1 MNLHQTVERE
11 AAAAFAAAGIADSP
25 VVLQPTKNAEH
36 GDFQINGVMGAAKK
50 AKQNPRELAQK
61 VAEALA
67 GNAMIESAEVA
78 GPGFINLRLRP
89 EFLAQNIHAAL
100 SDTRF
105 GIAETDKPQTVVIDY
120 SSPNLAKEMHV
131 GHLRSS
137 IIGDSISRVLEFMG
151 NTVIRQNH
159 VGDWG
164 TQFGMLVAYLVEQ
177 QKDNAAFELADLEQ
191 FYRAAKVRFD
201 EDAAFA
207 DTAREY
213 VVKLQ
218 GGDEIVLALWK
229 QFVDISLSHAQAV
242 YDTLGLKLRPEDV
255 AGESKY
261 NDDLQPV
268 VDDLVQKG
276 LAVED
281 DGAKVVFLNEFKNK
295 EGEPA
300 AFIVQKQGG
309 GFLYASTDLA
319 CLRYRIGRLKADRL
333 LYVVDH
339 RQALHFEQL
348 FTTSR
353 KAGYLPE
360 DAKAE
365 FIGFG
370 TMMGKDGKPFKTRSG
385 DTVKLVDLL
394 DEAINRAEQ
403 VVKEKNPKWQ
413 LTTELEDGLKK
424 ISSLTNSDNLKNKL
438 KYNLE
443 NKKLEITLEN
453 DVVYHLPI
461 DKIDKIVRGAEE
473 YTDTAL
479 SDAEKIARVVGIGA
493 VKYADLSKNRT
504 SDYVF
509 DWDAMLSFE
518 GNTAPYLQY
527 AYTRVQSVFRKA
539 GEWDS
544 TAPTVLTEP
553 LEKQL
558 AAELLKFEDVLQS
571 VADTAYP
578 HYLAAYLYQIATLF
592 NRFYEACPILK
603 SEGATRNS
611 RLQLAKLTGDT
622 LKQGLEL
629 LGIDVLDVM

>member
-67 GNAMIESAEVA
+67 DNAVIESAEVA

-100 SDTRF
+100 NDARF
-105 GIAETDKPQTVVIDY
+105 GIAKTDKPQTVVIDY

-201 EDAAFA
+201 EDPAFA

-218 GGDEIVLALWK
+218 GGDETVLALWK

-242 YDTLGLKLRPEDV
+242 YDSLGLKLRPEDV

-281 DGAKVVFLNEFKNK
+281 DGAKVVFLDEFKNK

-360 DAKAE
+360 NVKAE

-394 DEAINRAEQ
+394 DEAIKKAAI
-403 VVKEKNPKWQ
+403 VIKEKSHLAQ
-413 LTTELEDGLKK
+413 LLEKIQNAFHVDVQLGDLKIKLNTDELIITLNDNYSAAIPLSKQFTIKDANNVTEYKDVAFDNIFENSKK
-424 ISSLTNSDNLKNKL
+424 I
-438 KYNLE
+438 
-443 NKKLEITLEN
+443 
-453 DVVYHLPI
+453 
-461 DKIDKIVRGAEE
+461 
-473 YTDTAL
+473 
-479 SDAEKIARVVGIGA
+479 GIGA

-539 GEWDS
+539 GEWD
-544 TAPTVLTEP
+544 AAVPTVLTEP

-578 HYLAAYLYQIATLF
+578 HYLAAYLYQTATLF
-592 NRFYEACPILK
+592 SRFYEACPILK
-603 SEGATRNS
+603 AEGATRNS

-622 LKQGLEL
+622 LKQGLDL

>member
-67 GNAMIESAEVA
+67 GNAVIESAEVA
-78 GPGFINLRLRP
+78 GPGFINLRLRS

-100 SDTRF
+100 NDARF
-105 GIAETDKPQTVVIDY
+105 GVAETDKPQTVVIDY

-201 EDAAFA
+201 EDPAFA

-218 GGDEIVLALWK
+218 GGDETVLALWK

-281 DGAKVVFLNEFKNK
+281 DGAKVVFLDEFKNK

-360 DAKAE
+360 NVKAE

-394 DEAINRAEQ
+394 DEAIKKAAI
-403 VVKEKNPKWQ
+403 VIKEKSHLAQ
-413 LTTELEDGLKK
+413 LLEKIQNAFHVDVQLGDLKIKLNTDELIITLNDNYSAAIPLSKQFTIKDANNVTEYKDVAFDNIFENSKK
-424 ISSLTNSDNLKNKL
+424 I
-438 KYNLE
+438 
-443 NKKLEITLEN
+443 
-453 DVVYHLPI
+453 
-461 DKIDKIVRGAEE
+461 
-473 YTDTAL
+473 
-479 SDAEKIARVVGIGA
+479 GIGA

-539 GEWDS
+539 GEWDA

-578 HYLAAYLYQIATLF
+578 HYLAAYLYQTATLF
-592 NRFYEACPILK
+592 SRFYEACPILK
-603 SEGATRNS
+603 AEGATRNS

-622 LKQGLEL
+622 LKQGLDL

>member
-1 MNLHQTVERE
+1 LIETENMNLYQTVERE
-11 AAAAFAAAGIADSP
+11 AQAAFAAAGLSDSP
-25 VVLQPTKNAEH
+25 VVLQAAKNPDF

-67 GNAMIESAEVA
+67 DNAVIESAEVA

-89 EFLAQNIHAAL
+89 DFLAQNIQTAL
-100 SDTRF
+100 KDARF
-105 GIAETDKPQTVVIDY
+105 GVAKTAQPQTVVIDY

-201 EDAAFA
+201 EDPAFA

-218 GGDEIVLALWK
+218 GGDETVLALWK

-268 VDDLVQKG
+268 VDDLVEKG

-281 DGAKVVFLNEFKNK
+281 GGAKVVFLDEFKNK

-319 CLRYRIGRLKADRL
+319 CLRYRVGTLHADRL

-339 RQALHFEQL
+339 RQALHFEQHI
-348 FTTSR
+348 FH
-353 KAGYLPE
+353 A
-360 DAKAE
+360 A
-365 FIGFG
+365 
-370 TMMGKDGKPFKTRSG
+370 
-385 DTVKLVDLL
+385 
-394 DEAINRAEQ
+394 
-403 VVKEKNPKWQ
+403 
-413 LTTELEDGLKK
+413 
-424 ISSLTNSDNLKNKL
+424 
-438 KYNLE
+438 LE
-443 NKKLEITLEN
+443 NPSQPQRHRHACHDVHALFRHTSAAGNRRHAQLHLLHLACHLFIFHFKRTNYALYPSHSGYGLYRSYPVAQSIFSRRTGICRTGQFGRRRHVRLGVFASARTLAFGRTG
-453 DVVYHLPI
+453 LA
-461 DKIDKIVRGAEE
+461 RGV
-473 YTDTAL
+473 L
-479 SDAEKIARVVGIGA
+479 SVAYRP
-493 VKYADLSKNRT
+493 
-504 SDYVF
+504 DYV
-509 DWDAMLSFE
+509 
-518 GNTAPYLQY
+518 
-527 AYTRVQSVFRKA
+527 R
-539 GEWDS
+539 
-544 TAPTVLTEP
+544 
-553 LEKQL
+553 
-558 AAELLKFEDVLQS
+558 
-571 VADTAYP
+571 
-578 HYLAAYLYQIATLF
+578 H
-592 NRFYEACPILK
+592 
-603 SEGATRNS
+603 
-611 RLQLAKLTGDT
+611 
-622 LKQGLEL
+622 LEL
-629 LGIDVLDVM
+629 LYRLASADRVFPALSGRHRHLRHDCPTGHDPRL

>member
-1 MNLHQTVERE
+1 MNLYQTVERE
-11 AAAAFAAAGIADSP
+11 AQAAFAAAGIADSP

-67 GNAMIESAEVA
+67 DNAVIESAEVA

-100 SDTRF
+100 KDARF
-105 GIAETDKPQTVVIDY
+105 GVAKTDQPKTVVIDY

-201 EDAAFA
+201 EDPAFA

-218 GGDEIVLALWK
+218 GGDETVLALWK

-255 AGESKY
+255 AGESTY
-261 NDDLQPV
+261 NNDLQPV
-268 VDDLVQKG
+268 VDDLAQKG

-281 DGAKVVFLNEFKNK
+281 DGAKVVFLDEFKNK

-319 CLRYRIGRLKADRL
+319 CLRYRVGTLHADRL

-360 DAKAE
+360 DVKAE

-539 GEWDS
+539 GEWDA

-592 NRFYEACPILK
+592 SRFYEACPILK